1 MFYKFR
7 ECLILPISI
16 HLLPIVL
23 GVWFITEELSSSQS
37 FLEVIHLGTIDLA
50 IITKSEFLDE
60 LFLVVMTSIIVQ

>member
-1 MFYKFR
+1 M
-7 ECLILPISI
+7 
-16 HLLPIVL
+16 
-23 GVWFITEELSSSQS
+23 SSSQS